1 MAPVI
6 KLFGATVDCFIVS
19 TEDCLTV
26 ILLNFDSYSEIYF
39 EDKVLPILV
48 RGKPNLQWLKFTMV
62 TTEMVSSADNTAR
75 GFLPVTEGS
84 LAAGQD
90 ALSSQVLKNII
101 SSK

>member
-1 MAPVI
+1 M
-6 KLFGATVDCFIVS
+6 
-19 TEDCLTV
+19 TV
-26 ILLNFDSYSEIYF
+26 ISLNCDSYSEIYF

-75 GFLPVTEGS
+75 GFLSVTGGG

-90 ALSSQVLKNII
+90 ATSSNVLTVKSQSLNMRVL
-101 SSK
+101 